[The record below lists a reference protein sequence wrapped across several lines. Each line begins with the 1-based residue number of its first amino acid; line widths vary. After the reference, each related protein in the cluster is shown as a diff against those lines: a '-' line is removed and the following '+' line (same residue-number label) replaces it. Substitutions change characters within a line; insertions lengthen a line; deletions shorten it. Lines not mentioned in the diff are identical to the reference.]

1 MSKAWSEAQFEKAVE
16 IVQASK
22 VPNNPKSSLTPLG
35 STESTQGWT
44 TQAHAGP
51 AIGAT
56 VGDVNIARPGMLDFV
71 GKAKWD
77 AWKRAEGTAP
87 EVARNEYV
95 TLLVGILDSAED
107 EDMKKW
113 RAEIEIAFDRRHAG
127 NGEYLLLQANSSTRL
142 RKASSQLH
150 RKNSEQSDDRVSG
163 LRQFGEFEA
172 EGLWQLIDGNPHIGR
187 MNYMPETAFLPCLGT
202 EAQVW
207 PQPPPCRLGQWA
219 LPDGCAYQSRRFLL
233 NCTARAI
240 AVNNSGDEALS
251 RGEFQLLPCP
261 TNRVLDARDTGCL
274 IRRMPSSY
282 ILNTSRFT
290 TQQTAL
296 NFHLPGPP
304 PHFYMP
310 AGRRTRS
317 GRAAPVAPMKRIRTK
332 GGCLTC
338 RIRRKK
344 CDESREFANGGCET
358 CSRLHIE
365 CLGYSTKRP
374 DWLKGSRVDDYK
386 RRIKHFLADHNAKS
400 SARGQDD
407 AFLHLHHL
415 RESSSPPRQHS
426 ESAHSDSDSDS
437 VYVEVKQQVSSP
449 LFVQVPLP
457 PQSML
462 FSLHR
467 RQELNFASA
476 LDSSAW
482 DWSMGVSPAE
492 SCYGWPGPPQFDCDT
507 YGEDAGGSPICEY
520 SSYGMM
526 PVAVSMDP
534 LPTLSDN
541 TPSGYEYDL
550 LSTDFN
556 PPMPDLLD
564 SPIQVMMSPYVFPT
578 ADPGAAAQSS
588 AVWSSFLETLRL
600 SQLETALGYDPEGA
614 AAVSKALDLESSLTP
629 TELSPEKQ
637 AELTDHRQ
645 RAMYCLLKS
654 GYNKEEARAV
664 TSLWMMAGSLRQGH
678 FECWG
683 NCLDIILGWAHKRL
697 SAISSRP
704 GPFAIST
711 LEDTERVVLGRG
723 LWSDLIASITTR
735 QIPLHIDLYR
745 TVLPAADYDILDCP
759 NNVALAFA
767 EIVTLAA
774 NSSHIPQA
782 RGKLN
787 ALRKDLEHSS
797 AKPTAQIHTAG
808 VRLYLEI
815 VASRGMADSAPV
827 QKAVEAL
834 CKLILETD
842 SLRRDFAFWI
852 FLAGCHATD
861 QGQWHGCRL
870 MMNELI
876 DAEEEKDIALKVASD
891 IMDQTHDARKRRDV
905 TAHTLWIDQMLKRG
919 VLLA

>member
-1 MSKAWSEAQFEKAVE
+1 MRILELRHDARRG
-16 IVQASK
+16 ID
-22 VPNNPKSSLTPLG
+22 
-35 STESTQGWT
+35 
-44 TQAHAGP
+44 GP
-51 AIGAT
+51 T
-56 VGDVNIARPGMLDFV
+56 SDS
-71 GKAKWD
+71 
-77 AWKRAEGTAP
+77 
-87 EVARNEYV
+87 YV
-95 TLLVGILDSAED
+95 TVLWTSFVCVSHVLFNSLV
-107 EDMKKW
+107 
-113 RAEIEIAFDRRHAG
+113 
-127 NGEYLLLQANSSTRL
+127 
-142 RKASSQLH
+142 
-150 RKNSEQSDDRVSG
+150 
-163 LRQFGEFEA
+163 
-172 EGLWQLIDGNPHIGR
+172 
-187 MNYMPETAFLPCLGT
+187 PCT
-202 EAQVW
+202 V
-207 PQPPPCRLGQWA
+207 
-219 LPDGCAYQSRRFLL
+219 
-233 NCTARAI
+233 
-240 AVNNSGDEALS
+240 
-251 RGEFQLLPCP
+251 
-261 TNRVLDARDTGCL
+261 
-274 IRRMPSSY
+274 
-282 ILNTSRFT
+282 
-290 TQQTAL
+290 
-296 NFHLPGPP
+296 
-304 PHFYMP
+304 
-310 AGRRTRS
+310 
-317 GRAAPVAPMKRIRTK
+317 
-332 GGCLTC
+332 
-338 RIRRKK
+338 
-344 CDESREFANGGCET
+344 
-358 CSRLHIE
+358 
-365 CLGYSTKRP
+365 
-374 DWLKGSRVDDYK
+374 
-386 RRIKHFLADHNAKS
+386 
-400 SARGQDD
+400 
-407 AFLHLHHL
+407 
-415 RESSSPPRQHS
+415 
-426 ESAHSDSDSDS
+426 
-437 VYVEVKQQVSSP
+437 
-449 LFVQVPLP
+449 
-457 PQSML
+457 
-462 FSLHR
+462 
-467 RQELNFASA
+467 
-476 LDSSAW
+476 
-482 DWSMGVSPAE
+482 
-492 SCYGWPGPPQFDCDT
+492 
-507 YGEDAGGSPICEY
+507 
-520 SSYGMM
+520 
-526 PVAVSMDP
+526 
-534 LPTLSDN
+534 SDN
-541 TPSGYEYDL
+541 MPSGYEYDL

-564 SPIQVMMSPYVFPT
+564 SQSPIQVMMSPYVFPT

-600 SQLETALGYDPEGA
+600 SQLEAALGYDPEGA

-876 DAEEEKDIALKVASD
+876 DAEEEKDVALKVASGKPCRLWRFRTD
-891 IMDQTHDARKRRDV
+891 RCVFRHYGPDTRCPQTQRRCRAHSLDRPNAQAGRSTCLVCVRAARANPNYGGPV
-905 TAHTLWIDQMLKRG
+905 FASCSPFESWMLKLAQFYPHQQTTTPQPLLGSVEIYESPLLMLLLRRHHVYAMLPIFLVCG
-919 VLLA
+919 LAILHRPRVLSSCLPFCSFRSICQNVCTCTIPPQPFCIYKTPTNLPTTVLAQQKK